1 LSVLLTFAGG
11 LLVCLPAGVA
21 AGTVGGVAG
30 VVCGSKMAFDWFVK
44 FLSFF

>member
-1 LSVLLTFAGG
+1 LSLLLTFAGG